1 MVSLHTSP
9 LQQPGTGDA
18 GGLNVYVVEL
28 ARRLAGRGVA
38 VDVFTRATRA
48 GLPATVELAPGVLV
62 RHVEAGPYA
71 AAKEA
76 LPDQVGAFAAGML
89 RTAGYRLVHSHYW
102 LSGIA
107 AAKVARHWGVP
118 LVHTMHTMARVKNA
132 ALAAGDAPEPARR
145 EAAEDQL
152 ARSADRLIANTRQEA
167 DDLVRLH
174 HADPARVVVAEPGVD
189 HAVFRPGPA
198 PPGRFGLPGDALVV
212 LAVGRIQPLKAPDL
226 LLRAAARS
234 ALRDRLR
241 IVFVGGTSGAGHAGV
256 DDLGRLADELGL
268 AGLVAFRPPVGRDEL
283 AAWYRAADLVAVPS
297 HNESFGLVAAE
308 AQACGTPVLA
318 ADVGGLRTVVRAG
331 GVLVPGHDPALWA
344 AELDQLLGDP
354 ERLARLGAAAASDA
368 SRFSWDTTAA
378 EVHAAYQ
385 EVLR

>member
-28 ARRLAGRGVA
+28 AKRLAGRGVG
-38 VDVFTRATRA
+38 VDVFTRAA
-48 GLPATVELAPGVLV
+48 EPGLPSAVELGPGVLV
-62 RHVEAGPYA
+62 RHVEAGPYR
-71 AAKEA
+71 AAKEE
-76 LPDQVGAFAAGML
+76 LPARVGAFTAGLL
-89 RTAGYRLVHSHYW
+89 RFEGYRLVHSHYW
-102 LSGIA
+102 LSGVAGAEA
-107 AAKVARHWGVP
+107 AARWEVP

-132 ALAAGDAPEPARR
+132 ALAAGDVPEPTRR
-145 EAAEDQL
+145 VAEEDRL
-152 ARSADRLIANTRQEA
+152 ARLADRLIANTRQEA

-174 HADPARVVVAEPGVD
+174 HADPARVAVAEPGVD
-189 HAVFRPGPA
+189 HAVFHPGPWA
-198 PPGRFGLPGDALVV
+198 KGRFGLPEAALVV
-212 LAVGRIQPLKAPDL
+212 LAVGRIQPLKGPDL
-226 LLRAAARS
+226 LLHAAARS
-234 ALRDRLR
+234 ALRHRLR

-256 DDLGRLADELGL
+256 DDLRRLATRLGL
-268 AGLVAFRPPVGRDEL
+268 AGLVDFRPPVGRVEL

-331 GVLVPGHDPALWA
+331 GILVPGHDPAVWA
-344 AELDQLLGDP
+344 AELDRLLGDP
-354 ERLARLGAAAASDA
+354 ALLARLGAAAASDA
-368 SRFSWDTTAA
+368 SRFSWDATAA
-378 EVHAAYQ
+378 KVHAVYQ